1 MDTAGGGFDQ
11 AVEQPHHGRLARPGQ
26 AHDDE
31 DLATLDGKACIE
43 HADDVAG
50 LAEDFV
56 LVGALA
62 EHLHG
67 HVRVGTEHL
76 EDVVYRK
83 NLIGMAHTTLFVF
96 VMTNK

>member
-1 MDTAGGGFDQ
+1 
-11 AVEQPHHGRLARPGQ
+11 
-26 AHDDE
+26 
-31 DLATLDGKACIE
+31 LDGKTCIE
-43 HADDVAG
+43 HADDVAV

-76 EDVVYRK
+76 EDVFYRK
-83 NLIGMAHTTLFVF
+83 NLIGMAHTTLFIMLINQSFNIALSIRRVEISASTLGSPF
-96 VMTNK
+96 KFERESKPARRMS